1 MSEAQKSKIEIA
13 DNNYVHAVFEALM
26 NFQAIEALLKECIL
40 KSYEIIAASCPG
52 DTTFTPSEKNI
63 KDIKNRIGLGGLAE
77 KFKEITLHKELC
89 KRIQSATGKRNSLAH
104 KAAAEYLK
112 FPISLSGAIECQ
124 SEADNIQLTTEEAN
138 NLYYELIDIYNQ
150 IEEEHGKAV

>member
-1 MSEAQKSKIEIA
+1 MTEEQKIKNENA

-26 NFQAIEALLKECIL
+26 NFQAIESLLKECIL
-40 KSYEIIAASCPG
+40 KSYEIIAASCPN

-63 KDIKNRIGLGGLAE
+63 KDIKNRLGLGGLVE
-77 KFKEITLHKELC
+77 RFKEVTPHKELC
-89 KRIQSATGKRNSLAH
+89 KRIQAAAGKRNSLAH

-124 SEADNIQLTTEEAN
+124 SEADNIQRAAEEAN
-138 NLYYELIDIYNQ
+138 KLYYELIDIYNQ
-150 IEEEHGKAV
+150 IEEEHGKSV